1 MTLSILLPKKTEAKL
16 RKQAA
21 ATGKDVETFVREAV
35 EEKLGAKETF
45 AEILAPIHEAFKRG
59 NLPEKKAMDLF
70 YRTRDEVRRS
80 NRKRR
85 SGRS

>member
-21 ATGKDVETFVREAV
+21 ATGMDVETFVREAV
-35 EEKLGAKETF
+35 EEKLDAKETF
-45 AEILAPIHEAFKRG
+45 AEILAPFHDAFRKS

-70 YRTRDEVRRS
+70 YRTRDAVRRS
-80 NRKRR
+80 NRKTRP
-85 SGRS
+85 GRS